1 MVSKMTED
9 LTLNMDAYLP
19 LRDVVFNT
27 LREAILKGELKPGE
41 RLMELQLAAKLGVS
55 RTPIREAIRMLE
67 QEGLAVTIPRKGAE
81 VAKMTEKDMEDV
93 LQIREALDE
102 LAAKIACEQI
112 SEEQL
117 EELVATMHEFEEST
131 KTDNVKKIAEADVKF
146 HDIIYQSTGNPKL
159 VNMLNNLREQMYR
172 YRVEYLKEE
181 QTRNLLV
188 SEHEELVK
196 AIREGDVQKA
206 QDISFHHLENQRKAI
221 IRTIRAENEA
231 KEAEKK
237 E

>member
-146 HDIIYQSTGNPKL
+146 HDIIYQSPGNPKL

-172 YRVEYLKEE
+172 YRVEYLKDENNYPTLMKE
-181 QTRNLLV
+181 HKDIVEGLV
-188 SEHEELVK
+188 RKNKMQVTETMHQHVKNQAVAVK
-196 AIREGDVQKA
+196 AMIQEQ
-206 QDISFHHLENQRKAI
+206 E
-221 IRTIRAENEA
+221 
-231 KEAEKK
+231 
-237 E
+237 